1 MSSLSRSESNSSPE
15 PQPDWVAIVREKVAD
30 LQYGVVQIVV
40 HDGRVIQIE
49 RNEKT
54 RLGGPR
60 PSGSAL

>member
-1 MSSLSRSESNSSPE
+1 MNSFSRSADHHSLTESE
-15 PQPDWVAIVREKVAD
+15 PAWIALVRQKVED

-54 RLGGPR
+54 RLNE
-60 PSGSAL
+60 S

>member
-1 MSSLSRSESNSSPE
+1 MSTTFSRSEATSTAES
-15 PQPDWVAIVREKVAD
+15 QPDWIALVREKVAD

-54 RLGGPR
+54 RL
-60 PSGSAL
+60 S

>member
-1 MSSLSRSESNSSPE
+1 MSSLSHSGDHPSLTESEPA
-15 PQPDWVAIVREKVAD
+15 WIALVRQKVED

-54 RLGGPR
+54 RLKDE
-60 PSGSAL
+60 